1 VLPYHRFSAA
11 KDEIEKA
18 VGKLENLRAL
28 ILMDLLPEGT
38 TSILNLLNLVPR
50 LYVIT
55 SLPIA
60 LSLIGLGVPERRIKL
75 VESFPDGL
83 LNLGTGDVLRFIK
96 TPFLPE
102 KGSFVVFEE
111 KTKTLFS
118 SKLFSS
124 YCLPEE
130 YSVDKTAKIESV
142 VLYHRLNFSNIENAI
157 SLAQIRLLNPSV
169 IRPAFGN
176 PILEGVDEAIERIF
190 KQKNTFNLA
199 NLEDETLILG
209 LLSSIL
215 FEMEKRIPKEK
226 YELIL
231 DRLSEY
237 VDVRAGTIS
246 KSFVDIKK
254 LPELFIYIL
263 HSVKVPP
270 TVFLLA
276 LERFLEAEIPVFT
289 I

>member
-1 VLPYHRFSAA
+1 
-11 KDEIEKA
+11 
-18 VGKLENLRAL
+18 LRAL
-28 ILMDLLPEGT
+28 VLMDLLPEDT
-38 TSILNLLNLVPR
+38 QSILNLLNLAPK

-60 LSLIGLGVPERRIKL
+60 LSLIGLGVPEKRIKL

-83 LNLGTGDVLRFIK
+83 LNLGAGGVLRFIK

-111 KTKTLFS
+111 KTKILFS

-130 YSVDKTAKIESV
+130 YSADKTAKIERII
-142 VLYHRLNFSNIENAI
+142 LYHRLNFSNIENAV

-169 IRPAFGN
+169 IRPTFGN
-176 PILEGVDEAIERIF
+176 PILEGADEVFEKIS

-199 NLEDETLILG
+199 NLQDETLILG

-231 DRLSEY
+231 DELSEY
-237 VDVRAGTIS
+237 VDVKAGTIS
-246 KSFVDIKK
+246 ESFVDIKK
-254 LPELFIYIL
+254 LPELFIYTL
-263 HSVKVPP
+263 HSAKVPP
-270 TVFLLA
+270 VVLLLT